1 MGHPLRAV
9 LVAGTREHFFLNKFT
24 RFIRVRGSEIMK
36 NRIFINLV
44 LNIHIR
50 MMKISMN
57 QPNGYTISANKE
69 LY

>member
-36 NRIFINLV
+36 NHIFINLV

-57 QPNGYTISANKE
+57 QPKGCTTSPNNKS
-69 LY
+69 Y